1 MGYYSPGRNRYMDV
15 GDLDLFAEQQVTSSG
30 TGPSVEIDRGVGR
43 LTLDVAASD
52 GDGTETLDVDVETS
66 EDDATWRVVGSFAQ
80 AGSGASSQRQVFA
93 GLDRFVRINY
103 TLGGTVNSFTFS
115 VLGEAA

>member
-1 MGYYSPGRNRYMDV
+1 MGYYSEGRRQWIGV
-15 GDLDLFAEQQVTSSG
+15 EDLTLLAEQQVAASG
-30 TGPSVEIDRGVGR
+30 TGPSFETGRGVAR
-43 LTLDVAASD
+43 LTLDVTASD

-66 EDDATWRVVGSFAQ
+66 EDDATWRTVGSFTQ
-80 AGSGASSQRQVFA
+80 ATTGASSERAVFA
-93 GLDRFVRINY
+93 GLDRFVRVNY